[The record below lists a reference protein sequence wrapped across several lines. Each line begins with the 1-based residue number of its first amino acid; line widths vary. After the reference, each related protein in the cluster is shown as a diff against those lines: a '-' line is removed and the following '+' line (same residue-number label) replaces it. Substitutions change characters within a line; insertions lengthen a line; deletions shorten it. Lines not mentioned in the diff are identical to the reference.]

1 MFSVLIL
8 LKLVLIS
15 FSAKQVT
22 SSDLESRILYGETAK
37 IEDYPFYAGLDNCG
51 AAIISNT
58 WILTAAHCVDNVQ
71 PSRKNYVW
79 VGGETFANSIKVPY
93 NKVIIHEEYQKM
105 EGLPVHDVALIK
117 LSKPLQFSKKVQAI
131 KLPSRP
137 TSNSRVVF
145 VGRGKDETGKISKHL
160 QKVDLVR
167 LTTEQCISL
176 VPQQY
181 HSYVRQNIK
190 LFEKMNICAKR
201 ESDKPSICH
210 GDSGSPLFSG
220 NTLIGLASYIGKQC
234 SQVRLGFYVNVASYM
249 PWIKAA
255 TGL

>member
-1 MFSVLIL
+1 MFQI
-8 LKLVLIS
+8 KFIHR
-15 FSAKQVT
+15 VT
-22 SSDLESRILYGETAK
+22 FNNTASDLESRILYGETAK

-58 WILTAAHCVDNVQ
+58 WILTAAHCVENVK
-71 PSRKNYVW
+71 SSKKNFVW
-79 VGGETFANSIKVPY
+79 VGGESFANSIKVPY

-145 VGRGKDETGKISKHL
+145 VGRGKDETGKLSKHL